1 MQKHEKHGMS
11 RRQFTEAG
19 VMAMLAGVVVTLSDC
34 GSSSPTT
41 PSSPPPSTGGGGSGD
56 VIGSISANHGHA
68 ATVTRA
74 QLTAAGAINLDI
86 RGTATHPHTVSLSQ
100 SEVMAI
106 AAGQRVSKMSS
117 NDDGHAHD
125 VTFN

>member
-1 MQKHEKHGMS
+1 MQRREQHGMS

-41 PSSPPPSTGGGGSGD
+41 PSSPPPSTGGGGD
-56 VIGSISANHGHA
+56 VTGSISANHGHTA
-68 ATVTRA
+68 VITRA
-74 QLTAAGAINLDI
+74 QLTAGGAINLDI

-100 SEVMAI
+100 SEVVAI
-106 AAGQRVSKMSS
+106 AAGQRVSKTSS
-117 NDDGHAHD
+117 SDSGHMHD